1 MKLIRLTTEDVNAN
15 FKNTF
20 SEDIIIPEFS
30 KIALHSLTTQID
42 TSQIIIDAQNNEFEF
57 TISGLTRTIALSHGT
72 YDKTNIDNFFTDIST
87 KFNKSLTYKTSE
99 ISKQFQA
106 STAQNRFVIQL
117 KTGTVADAVKD
128 LVSGDTN
135 LLIGSKNVKQNLS
148 GGASPSPINIQRDGG
163 TDTTNDSFVFIK
175 SPITKGC
182 GSARARIYSNTDTA
196 NGGYIIALLSE
207 PVDANTTII
216 DPTKIVFGVRFV
228 DTTQPYK
235 IIKNGIETVSTVT
248 PIVTTPQS
256 GVQKG
261 GANMDM
267 ISLDVYG
274 GKIYATVSNN
284 KPDAVPPATVG
295 VRFNGLEIDSI
306 NYNHITNLYPVIV
319 MVSGNTLLESVQV
332 STDPFYNTT
341 NNVFTSPEN
350 YELGGLPSFNRLTQY
365 VTALTIKDI
374 DLAKSLG
381 YKSPIFT
388 DVKTLEG
395 SAEYKARDPLVF
407 RDVADTY
414 LVVLDNINT
423 DAYDSKVGQ
432 HLNILSVIPQFD
444 SIRERLVYSA
454 TYPVFLS
461 LNNPYKI
468 NLREIRA
475 RILKED
481 LVEIST
487 TGYSQ
492 ITLLIDN

>member
-1 MKLIRLTTEDVNAN
+1 MKLIRLTTEDVNAK
-15 FKNTF
+15 FKGLF

-30 KIALHSLTTQID
+30 KIALHSLTTQIE
-42 TSQIIIDAQNNEFEF
+42 TSQILIDAQNNELVFE
-57 TISGLTRTIALSHGT
+57 IAGVPRTIVLSHGV
-72 YDKTNIDNFFTDIST
+72 YDKTNIDNFFTDVST
-87 KFNKSLTYKTSE
+87 KLNMSLTYKQSE
-99 ISKQFQA
+99 LAKQFQA

-117 KTGTVADAVKD
+117 KTGTVADVVKD
-128 LVSGDTN
+128 LITGVTN

-182 GSARARIYSNTDTA
+182 GSARARIYSNTNTV
-196 NGGYIIALLSE
+196 NGGYIIGLLSE
-207 PVDANTTII
+207 PVGVNTTTI
-216 DPTKIVFGVRFV
+216 DITKIVLGVRFI
-228 DTTQPYK
+228 DSTQPYK
-235 IIKNGIETVSTVT
+235 IIKNGVESVSSVS
-248 PIVTTPQS
+248 PIITTQT
-256 GVQKG
+256 G
-261 GANMDM
+261 GASNDM

-284 KPDAVPPATVG
+284 KPDPVPPATVG

-306 NYNHITNLYPVIV
+306 NYNQQTNLFPVIV
-319 MVSGNTLLESVQV
+319 MVSGQTTLESVQV
-332 STDPFYNTT
+332 STDPFYNST
-341 NNVFTSPEN
+341 NNIFTLPED
-350 YELGGLPSFNRLTQY
+350 YGFGGIPNFNRLTQY
-365 VTALTIKDI
+365 ITALTIKDI
-374 DLAKSLG
+374 DLAKTLG
-381 YKSPIFT
+381 YQSPVFSN
-388 DVKTLEG
+388 VKTLEG

-414 LVVLDNINT
+414 IVILDNINT

-444 SIRERLVYSA
+444 SVRERLVYSA

-481 LVEIST
+481 LTEILT

-492 ITLLIDN
+492 ITILIDN